1 MESFVDLALKMLQGR
16 HGLALERDENGET
29 ALHILA
35 QMPSEFG
42 CQILEHQNER
52 TMKKN
57 FSN

>member
-1 MESFVDLALKMLQGR
+1 MESFADLALKMLERR
-16 HGLALERDENGET
+16 HKLALERDENGET

-42 CQILEHQNER
+42 CQILEHQNEH

-57 FSN
+57 SSN